1 MKMDETL
8 MNFAEGAFSIAV
20 AGFLL
25 IRMERRLDDLTSAIA
40 RLESAILGMGRS
52 GEAGAR

>member
-1 MKMDETL
+1 MDETL
-8 MNFAEGAFSIAV
+8 MGFTEGVFSIAV

-40 RLESAILGMGRS
+40 RLESAILGMTRAS
-52 GEAGAR
+52 GGSAG